1 MSFVFDE
8 KKATNSLGET
18 SWASGDRTGYLEN
31 FRASYDAM
39 FASDRFDS
47 EKNSVEKEYSLLVDH
62 LNKKG
67 YSQFSNPIY
76 NNEDVPLGPEDPRVL
91 DEPPPSETENIETF
105 WQRMDELKAANPDI
119 AEELTNMGY
128 ENQDQFFNTMG
139 TRIQGLHDKQA
150 DIADRSTGMG
160 TFGNFAGSFSALV
173 TDPLVLG
180 TLPIGAMYKVPTTAL
195 AAAWRVAWVEGLIG
209 TAVEIPIQIK
219 AQGFR
224 KEVGLKTEVELFGK
238 TVNLGVL
245 NTLTVGAGSF
255 FLGGLIQGIIKGVP
269 NATGIL
275 RKQLNKSSD
284 AEIDKI
290 SKALK
295 IENPEELSKVK
306 QPENPFEETKATS
319 QLDTENHN
327 AAQSMVLNDIKKEI
341 KPIEAQIKQKSLDEI
356 KGNVTVYKPEEIEF
370 DPANFQY
377 KTDGDKRGVSN
388 KLANVTEWDA
398 PSAGAVLVYEFANG
412 RKAIVD
418 GHQRLGLAK
427 RLSKNIKEETDLSI
441 PTNAKAGDKIK
452 IFDDGIE
459 IEVEVVKVSQS
470 GSLKVKKA
478 DGSEIIAT
486 RSSFENPRSANYK
499 IRTPALGVQG
509 KKINKLSNKE
519 LKDLK
524 EKLEKRKLEIE
535 KSGAT
540 NQAIYSDVKKDL
552 LAVNF
557 ALSGKK
563 TKPIELLAHTFR
575 EVDGVSPDEAMVKG
589 LMINLRN
596 NTGTAIDAAKIMRSR
611 FEADFKSFEKSLPA
625 RSNLVRNTKGL
636 FQLSDDAWGM
646 VSNTKNL
653 ENLGAKVGEIIEDKS
668 LHANIIKI
676 LKDKK
681 FSSITELEQTLRLT
695 NTLPKTVTKQDT
707 LFGTDFFAETLLVER
722 SQLLNWA
729 KKNINKRSAAF
740 KTIVEND
747 TTLQKA
753 GNKLNKLN
761 NEEQRLIYEQVG
773 ERFEQIATRAG
784 AELSDKLTKAAQLLK
799 DGKRGDAEKFFQ
811 QAIDDA
817 AAKGDFRGS
826 DVSGSFG
833 ANKTEIETQTI
844 PPKFEEDLTTNKL
857 FSDPKVGQA
866 SEDPSIADEILG
878 EGISKEIKDDVGSGG
893 SVSTS
898 PAVKSLS
905 ITQDL
910 AAGSQRTNATP
921 PSSVFADATAS
932 PPSLRGSDNNIVGS
946 TSAISERIIY
956 HSINDINELKALVK
970 KNYDGYLTFLNKF
983 KEKHKANIDISIKDD
998 ASLAEKLK
1006 TRNIEEVSDLLRA
1019 RIDVDTIDQAR
1030 AVAQDIKNTVKAIEF
1045 DDFLKTENGRGSGY
1059 RGIHVQLLTKDG
1071 MTAEL
1076 QIRLKSTAS
1085 ILTRSHNL
1093 YKMKASEFKTAK
1105 GLAAFEKAKENIRM
1119 ELDDAWFS
1127 ALEKQGL
1134 GSEELIDAKIH
1145 TGTYIDGA
1153 GEEIDIVKPMREFL
1167 EDDAKAAQALE
1178 RLKDCK

>member
-18 SWASGDRTGYLEN
+18 SWASGNRTGYLEN

-47 EKNSVEKEYSLLVDH
+47 ERNSVEKEYSLLTDF

-91 DEPPPSETENIETF
+91 DEPPPSEQENIDTY
-105 WQRMDELKAANPDI
+105 WQRIDELKAANPDI

-139 TRIQGLHDKQA
+139 VRIQGLHDKQA

-180 TLPIGAMYKVPTTAL
+180 TLPLGAMYKVPTTAL

-209 TAVEIPIQIK
+209 TAIEIPIQIK

-224 KEVGLKTEVELFGK
+224 KEVGLKTEVELFGQK
-238 TVNLGVL
+238 VNLGVL

-255 FLGGLIQGIIKGVP
+255 VLGGLIQGIIKGVP
-269 NATGIL
+269 NATGTL
-275 RKQLNKSSD
+275 RKALNKSSD
-284 AEIDKI
+284 EEINKI

-306 QPENPFEETKATS
+306 QPDNPFEETKATS

-341 KPIEAQIKQKSLDEI
+341 KPIEAAIKSKSINEITANNQI
-356 KGNVTVYKPEEIEF
+356 YKPEEIEF
-370 DPANFQY
+370 DPVNFQY

-388 KLANVTEWDA
+388 KLAEVKEWDNVA
-398 PSAGAVLVYEFANG
+398 AGTIMVFEYRNG
-412 RKAIVD
+412 KKAIVD

-427 RLSKNIKEETDLSI
+427 KLS
-441 PTNAKAGDKIK
+441 A
-452 IFDDGIE
+452 
-459 IEVEVVKVSQS
+459 
-470 GSLKVKKA
+470 
-478 DGSEIIAT
+478 
-486 RSSFENPRSANYK
+486 
-499 IRTPALGVQG
+499 QG
-509 KKINKLSNKE
+509 KKI
-519 LKDLK
+519 
-524 EKLEKRKLEIE
+524 
-535 KSGAT
+535 
-540 NQAIYSDVKKDL
+540 DL
-552 LAVNF
+552 LAY
-557 ALSGKK
+557 
-563 TKPIELLAHTFR
+563 TIR
-575 EVDGVSPDEAMVKG
+575 EADGITPEAAMIKG
-589 LMINLRN
+589 LMVNLMN
-596 NTGTAIDAAKIMRSR
+596 NTGTASDAAKILRSR
-611 FEADFKSFEKSLPA
+611 YGVDFEQIKKFLPP
-625 RSNLVRNTKGL
+625 RTNLVRNTFGL
-636 FQLSDDAWGM
+636 TQLSDDAWGM
-646 VSNTKNL
+646 VSNNRQL

-681 FSSITELEQTLRLT
+681 FSTIGELEQTLRLT

-729 KKNINKRSAAF
+729 KKNITKRSAAF

-799 DGKRGDAEKFFQ
+799 DGKRSDAEKFFQ

-826 DVSGSFG
+826 DVSQSFG
-833 ANKTEIETQTI
+833 ANKTEIETSTI
-844 PPKFEEDLTTNKL
+844 PPKFEEDLKTNKL

-910 AAGSQRTNATP
+910 AAGSQRTKATP

-946 TSAISERIIY
+946 TSAISKRIIY
-956 HSINDINELKALVK
+956 HSVNDINELKALAK
-970 KNYDGYLTFLNKF
+970 KNYDGYLAFLNKF

-1030 AVAQDIKNTVKAIEF
+1030 AVAQDVKNTVKAIEF

-1085 ILTRSHNL
+1085 ILSRSHKL
-1093 YKMKASEFKTAK
+1093 YKMKASDFKTAK

-1178 RLKDCK
+1178 RLKDCR

>member
-47 EKNSVEKEYSLLVDH
+47 ERNSVEKEYSLLVDH

-105 WQRMDELKAANPDI
+105 WQRIDELKTANPDI

-139 TRIQGLHDKQA
+139 VRIQGLHDKQA

-255 FLGGLIQGIIKGVP
+255 VLGGLIQGIIKGVP

-341 KPIEAQIKQKSLDEI
+341 KPIEAAIKSKSINEITANNQI
-356 KGNVTVYKPEEIEF
+356 YKPEEIEF
-370 DPANFQY
+370 DPVNFQY

-388 KLANVTEWDA
+388 KLAEVKEWDNVA
-398 PSAGAVLVYEFANG
+398 AGTIMVFEYRNG
-412 RKAIVD
+412 TKAIVD

-427 RLSKNIKEETDLSI
+427 RLS
-441 PTNAKAGDKIK
+441 A
-452 IFDDGIE
+452 
-459 IEVEVVKVSQS
+459 
-470 GSLKVKKA
+470 
-478 DGSEIIAT
+478 
-486 RSSFENPRSANYK
+486 
-499 IRTPALGVQG
+499 QG
-509 KKINKLSNKE
+509 KKI
-519 LKDLK
+519 
-524 EKLEKRKLEIE
+524 
-535 KSGAT
+535 
-540 NQAIYSDVKKDL
+540 DL
-552 LAVNF
+552 LAY
-557 ALSGKK
+557 
-563 TKPIELLAHTFR
+563 TIR
-575 EVDGVSPDEAMVKG
+575 EADGITPEAAMIKG
-589 LMINLRN
+589 LMVNLMN
-596 NTGTAIDAAKIMRSR
+596 NTGTASDAAKILRSR
-611 FEADFKSFEKSLPA
+611 YGVDFEQIKKFLPP
-625 RSNLVRNTKGL
+625 RTNLVRNTFGL
-636 FQLSDDAWGM
+636 TQLSDDAWGM
-646 VSNTKNL
+646 VSNNRQL
-653 ENLGAKVGEIIEDKS
+653 ENLGAKVGEIIEDQS

-681 FSSITELEQTLRLT
+681 FSTVGELEQTLRLT

-729 KKNINKRSAAF
+729 KKNITKRSAAF

-826 DVSGSFG
+826 DVSQSFG
-833 ANKTEIETQTI
+833 ANKTEIETPTI
-844 PPKFEEDLTTNKL
+844 PTKFEEDLKTNKL
-857 FSDPKVGQA
+857 FSEPKVGQA

-878 EGISKEIKDDVGSGG
+878 EGISKAIKDDVGSGG

-905 ITQDL
+905 TTQDL
-910 AAGSQRTNATP
+910 AAGSQRTKATP

-946 TSAISERIIY
+946 TSAISKRIIY
-956 HSINDINELKALVK
+956 HSVNDINELKALAK
-970 KNYDGYLTFLNKF
+970 KNYDGYLAFLNKF

-1019 RIDVDTIDQAR
+1019 RVDVDTIDQAR

-1045 DDFLKTENGRGSGY
+1045 DDFLKTENRRGSGY
-1059 RGIHVQLLTKDG
+1059 RGIHVQLLTKNG

-1085 ILTRSHNL
+1085 ILTRSHKL
-1093 YKMKASEFKTAK
+1093 YKMKAEDFKTAK